1 MLEENFQILTR
12 IGQDKQVRNDS
23 TITFLGCET
32 VRKLHFK
39 TKHLRVLINLDHL
52 RGDNSGESTIIVN
65 SKVSLG
71 INITIKHY

>member
-52 RGDNSGESTIIVN
+52 RGDNSGENQRSIF
-65 SKVSLG
+65 LG
-71 INITIKHY
+71 YVIRNDAKHQNK